1 MAVIGIPD
9 DKAGELPRAYI
20 VKKSGISVCKDEII
34 NFVDPKVAPHKKLK
48 GGVVFL
54 DAIPKSNT
62 GKLLRRELKKMLA
75 QLS

>member
-20 VKKSGISVCKDEII
+20 VKKSGISVFKDDII
-34 NFVDPKVAPHKKLK
+34 NFVDTKVAPHKKLK